1 MITIS
6 LKMITTILYL
16 CSQNFDMA
24 ERLRDN
30 RKTEEIRAK
39 ARETKLEID
48 NFIYPIFIEEGNN
61 IKTEIKSMPDF
72 FRFSLDRV
80 NEELDEVVA
89 LGIKAIV
96 LFGIPL
102 HKDAEGSESWND
114 EGIIQKAIRQIKN
127 DYPNLQVIADVCFC
141 EYTDHGHC
149 GVIHNNDVDNDL
161 TLANLRKQTLA
172 QAKAGVDMVAPS
184 GMMDFAVR
192 EMRDELD
199 KNGFE
204 HIPIMGYSVK
214 YCSAYYGP
222 FRDAVESAPSFG
234 DRRTYQMDPANRKE
248 AIPEA
253 QTDADEGAQILM
265 VKPALSY
272 LDIIRDLK
280 NNFDLPIAA
289 YNVSGEYSMIK
300 AAGANGWIDEQKV
313 MMETLLSIKRAGA
326 NIIITYHAKEAAKQL
341 KMENDK
347 MVN

>member
-1 MITIS
+1 MST
-6 LKMITTILYL
+6 
-16 CSQNFDMA
+16 
-24 ERLRDN
+24 RLRDN

-39 ARETKLEID
+39 LRETKLEVSD
-48 NFIYPIFIEEGNN
+48 FIYPLFIEEADN
-61 IKTEIKSMPDF
+61 IKKEIPSMPGI
-72 FRFSLDRV
+72 FRYSLDRI
-80 NEELDEVVA
+80 NEELDEVIE
-89 LGIKAIV
+89 LGIKSVI

-114 EGIIQKAIRQIKN
+114 EGIIQKAIRYIKKN
-127 DYPNLQVIADVCFC
+127 YPTLQVITDVCFC

-149 GVIHNNDVDNDL
+149 GILCNHDVDNDL
-161 TLANLRKQTLA
+161 TLINLRKQTLA

-214 YCSAYYGP
+214 YCSSYYGP
-222 FRDAVESAPSFG
+222 FRDAADSAPSFG

-248 AIPEA
+248 AIKEA
-253 QTDADEGAQILM
+253 QADVDEGAEILM

-300 AAGANGWIDEQKV
+300 AAGQNNWIDEQKV

-326 NIIITYHAKEAAKQL
+326 DIIITYHAKEAAKL
-341 KMENDK
+341 LAPPILPKGEEK
-347 MVN
+347 IPS

>member
-1 MITIS
+1 
-6 LKMITTILYL
+6 MITTILYL

-89 LGIKAIV
+89 LGIKSIV

-300 AAGANGWIDEQKV
+300 AAGANGWIDEEKL

-326 NIIITYHAKEAAKQL
+326 DLIITYHAKEAARIL
-341 KMENDK
+341 KK
-347 MVN
+347 